1 MKPIIQIE
9 NLSKKYRLGQKERE
23 NKSFLYSLVSI
34 ISYPIK
40 NFKNL
45 VNLSNFKN
53 EDEDDVIWALK
64 NINLEVYNGDV
75 LGIVGK
81 NGAGKSTLLKVL
93 SQITSPTSGRIKLEG
108 KLASLLEV
116 GTGFHPDLT
125 GRENI
130 YLNGTILGLTR
141 KDVDSRLK
149 DIIKFS
155 GVEKFI
161 DTPVKRFSS
170 GMQVRLAFAVAA
182 HLDPDILIIDEVLAV
197 GDQSFKEKC
206 IGRIQDLSY
215 DKSRTVIFV
224 SHDLTAVQKL
234 CNRAIFVDKGKI
246 IDDGLPDNIIQKY
259 LNHFDDN
266 KTKDF
271 EKNRRGDGLI
281 KVENVEL
288 FDTNGNEKTNFKFGE
303 SITVKLFVKSSDV
316 IRDVIISIAV
326 KNYSGIEIFYSTSK
340 SSLKSLKLNN
350 GISKFFINIDPNY
363 FMPGLYSIRA
373 SINYGSSLSDWVE
386 DAIKFKIIEVPEHG
400 RVLPDYPEVGNFYY
414 ELSWEKEN

>member
-9 NLSKKYRLGQKERE
+9 NLSKRYRLGQKERE

-45 VNLSNFKN
+45 VKLSNFKN
-53 EDEDDVIWALK
+53 EDKDDVIWALK

-271 EKNRRGDGLI
+271 EK
-281 KVENVEL
+281 
-288 FDTNGNEKTNFKFGE
+288 
-303 SITVKLFVKSSDV
+303 
-316 IRDVIISIAV
+316 
-326 KNYSGIEIFYSTSK
+326 IEEAM
-340 SSLKSLKLNN
+340 
-350 GISKFFINIDPNY
+350 G
-363 FMPGLYSIRA
+363 
-373 SINYGSSLSDWVE
+373 
-386 DAIKFKIIEVPEHG
+386 
-400 RVLPDYPEVGNFYY
+400 
-414 ELSWEKEN
+414 